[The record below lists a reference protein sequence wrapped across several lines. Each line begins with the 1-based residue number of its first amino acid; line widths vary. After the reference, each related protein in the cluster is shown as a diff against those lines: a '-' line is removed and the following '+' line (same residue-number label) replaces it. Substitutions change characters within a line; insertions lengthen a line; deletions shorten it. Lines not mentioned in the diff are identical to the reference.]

1 LPSCLYFPDEGHWI
15 LKPQHATLWYETV
28 IAFLD
33 HHLREKDFQVPD
45 LLI

>member
-1 LPSCLYFPDEGHWI
+1 
-15 LKPQHATLWYETV
+15 LKPQHAALWYETV

-33 HHLREKDFQVPD
+33 HHLLGKEFEIPD